1 MLVSALRIFG
11 FLFFWV
17 LPQEI
22 IRFPIEIYGFG
33 RAAVA
38 VACFAA
44 AAIALA
50 ALERLAVVRRARETR
65 AWRWTAR
72 LVGPLAKLGLVV
84 PTLFYWIWFYAYTR
98 HGVIAAAA
106 AMAVLVVI
114 GVWKKTWFGLLGGLM
129 GFAWIAFAVVML
141 MRFPP
146 RAASCPGAGTN
157 PTTRVV
163 MSRAAIDSLPGL
175 RWSNPF
181 DVARDPRDGRLFV
194 SHQSAFWTTH
204 LGGQLTALATDG
216 TIVGAAFSAD
226 EICTLYPDR
235 LALDTAGNRLFA
247 LTSGNG
253 VYCIAAFDISDG
265 GLRFERLAHLG
276 GEAHGIVWKDG
287 RLFVT
292 FWPAAEGAALYT
304 DVVIEV
310 LDAAD
315 FHSLARF
322 SGQSEDD
329 EGKPVAAG
337 RRVGAPFVS
346 EDGKTL
352 WAAAL
357 EGYLVSLDL
366 DTLTYSERKVP
377 FKLASGVVVD
387 AARDVAYLLS
397 PIRWRMERL
406 VMSSG
411 EHTTA
416 MAFHAMPQLM
426 LVNPF
431 DQRWY
436 TLSFTTGALVAWFGA
451 EDWSNP
457 PVAHVG
463 RLARAAIVDP
473 ASGHVWVASG
483 CGVYEVE
490 PPPWKS
496 R

>member
-1 MLVSALRIFG
+1 MSALRLFG
-11 FLFFWV
+11 WLVFWV

-33 RAAVA
+33 RALVALAILAAVA
-38 VACFAA
+38 VA
-44 AAIALA
+44 LA
-50 ALERLAVVRRARETR
+50 ALARLERVKRLREAR
-65 AWRWTAR
+65 AWRWSAR
-72 LVGPLAKLGLVV
+72 LVAPLVKLGLIV
-84 PTLFYWIWFYAYTR
+84 PTVFYWIWFYAYTR
-98 HGVIAAAA
+98 HGVIGAAAG
-106 AMAVLVVI
+106 MAVLVVL
-114 GVWKKTWFGLLGGLM
+114 GTWRKSWFGMMSGLM
-129 GFAWIAFAVVML
+129 GFSWIAFAVVML

-146 RAASCPGAGTN
+146 RPASCPGAGTH

-163 MSRAAIDSLPGL
+163 LSRETIDRLPGL

-204 LGGQLTALATDG
+204 LGGQLTAIATDG
-216 TIVGAAFSAD
+216 TIESAAFPA
-226 EICTLYPDR
+226 EEMCTLYPDR

-247 LTSGNG
+247 VTSGNG
-253 VYCIAAFDISDG
+253 VYCLAEFDVSQ
-265 GLRFERLAHLG
+265 GLRFTRLARLG
-276 GEAHGIVWKDG
+276 GEAHGIVYDRG

-292 FWPAAEGAALYT
+292 FWPVADGAALYT

-322 SGQSEDD
+322 SGHAEE
-329 EGKPVAAG
+329 EGKTVATG

-346 EDGKTL
+346 EDGRRL

-366 DTLTYSERKVP
+366 DTLEFRETKVP
-377 FKLASGVVVD
+377 FTLASAVVVD
-387 AARDVAYLLS
+387 AAHDVAYLLS

-406 VMSSG
+406 VLSSG

-483 CGVYEVE
+483 CGIYEVE

-496 R
+496 P

>member
-11 FLFFWV
+11 WLFFWV

-33 RAAVA
+33 RALVA

-44 AAIALA
+44 AAVVLAGAARLA
-50 ALERLAVVRRARETR
+50 AVKRLRETR
-65 AWRWTAR
+65 AWRRTAR
-72 LVGPLAKLGLVV
+72 IGAPLVKLGLIV
-84 PTLFYWIWFYAYTR
+84 PTIFYWIWFYAYTR

-106 AMAVLVVI
+106 AMAVLAVI
-114 GVWKKTWFGLLGGLM
+114 GVWKKTWFGPVAGLM

-163 MSRAAIDSLPGL
+163 LSRATIDGLPGL

-194 SHQSAFWTTH
+194 SHQSAFWTTK
-204 LGGQLTALATDG
+204 LGGQLTAVRADG
-216 TIVGAAFSAD
+216 TVESAAFPAQ
-226 EICTLYPDR
+226 ETCTLYPDR

-247 LTSGNG
+247 ISSGNG
-253 VYCIAAFDISDG
+253 VYCVAEFDVSSG
-265 GLRFERLAHLG
+265 GLRFRGLAHLG
-276 GEAHGIVWKDG
+276 GEAHGLVYRNG

-292 FWPAAEGAALYT
+292 FWPAAEGAALYS
-304 DVVIEV
+304 DVVLEV

-315 FHSLARF
+315 LHSLARF
-322 SGQSEDD
+322 SGQSEV
-329 EGKPVAAG
+329 EGKKVAAG

-346 EDGKTL
+346 EDGRTL

-357 EGYLVSLDL
+357 EGYLVSFDMEALA
-366 DTLTYSERKVP
+366 YSERKVP

-387 AARDVAYLLS
+387 SAHDVAYLLS

-406 VMSSG
+406 AMSSG
-411 EHTTA
+411 EHSTA
-416 MAFHAMPQLM
+416 MAFHSMPQLM

-431 DQRWY
+431 DERWY
-436 TLSFTTGALVAWFGA
+436 TLSFTTGALVAWFGTD
-451 EDWSNP
+451 DWSNP

-463 RLARAAIVDP
+463 RLARAAIADP

-496 R
+496 P